1 MFADLLPILEPM
13 GLHLDYLPG
22 EGPVFSNPIRHEQH
36 VADLLTAPA
45 IEATPYIADTV
56 RCINADLP
64 RDIALIG
71 FAGAPFTLAS
81 YAIEGRGSRNYVEK

>member
-22 EGPVFSNPIRHEQH
+22 EGPVFSNPIRHEKD
-36 VADLLTAPA
+36 VAALRTAPA
-45 IEATPYIADTV
+45 IEATPYISDTV

-64 RDIALIG
+64 KHIALIG
-71 FAGAPFTLAS
+71 FRWSALHAGLLCYRRTRLAQLC
-81 YAIEGRGSRNYVEK
+81 